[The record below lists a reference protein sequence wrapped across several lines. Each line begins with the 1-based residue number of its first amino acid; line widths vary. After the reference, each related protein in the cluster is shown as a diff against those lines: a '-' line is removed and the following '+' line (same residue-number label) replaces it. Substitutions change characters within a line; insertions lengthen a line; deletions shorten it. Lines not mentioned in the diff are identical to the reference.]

1 MVLTLK
7 RYKELYQKAYAI
19 LGELTPL
26 TSDCGVL
33 CDAACCK
40 GDATTGM
47 RLFPNE
53 ECAIN
58 TITTENVRLC
68 VCGGSCNRTERPLA
82 CRIFPLFPVLHSDGH
97 ISAEIDARALR
108 LCPLAENCDKVKF
121 NKHFVRAVRKVGR
134 LLCSDPECHEFI
146 KESSAEINQY
156 SKLLGFSKRISKR
169 K

>member
-1 MVLTLK
+1 MK
-7 RYKELYQKAYAI
+7 HYKELYGEAYAI

-26 TSDCGVL
+26 KTDCGVL

-40 GDATTGM
+40 GDANTGM

-53 ECAIN
+53 ECTLS
-58 TITTENVRLC
+58 TISAENVRLC
-68 VCGGSCNRTERPLA
+68 VCGGSCKRCDRPLA

-97 ISAEIDARALR
+97 ISAEIDTRAVR

-121 NKHFVRAVRKVGR
+121 DKNFVRAVRKVGR
-134 LLCSDPECHEFI
+134 LLCSDPECREFI
-146 KESSAEINQY
+146 KETSAEIKQY
-156 SKLLGFSKRISKR
+156 SHLLGFSKYISKR